1 MLSEED
7 KTELIEA
14 FGKTLDARRNI
25 ADKDHKIHHDF
36 VETLIVKERRKQE
49 RIESVKTQVA
59 GWGTILAIG
68 SFAAGIGKYIVDWFT
83 RTGPGG

>member
-1 MLSEED
+1 MLSDED

-14 FGKTLDARRNI
+14 FGRTLDARRNI

-36 VETLIVKERRKQE
+36 VATMIEKEKRKTE

-68 SFAAGIGKYIVDWFT
+68 SFAAGIGKYLLDWFT
-83 RTGPGG
+83 RNGPGG